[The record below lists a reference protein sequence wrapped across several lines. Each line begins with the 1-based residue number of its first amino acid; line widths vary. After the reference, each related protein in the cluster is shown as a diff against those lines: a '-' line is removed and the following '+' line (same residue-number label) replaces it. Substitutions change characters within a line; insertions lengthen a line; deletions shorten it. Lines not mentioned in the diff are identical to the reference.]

1 MLLIVLDSLALSFDA
16 GQQVVVMQDIYTEPR
31 GDRSWVDVEVVEQE
45 RPTEGEDLNDRQ
57 RF

>member
-1 MLLIVLDSLALSFDA
+1 MLLIVFDSLALSFDA
-16 GQQVVVMQDIYTEPR
+16 GQQVVVMQDIHTEPR

>member
-1 MLLIVLDSLALSFDA
+1 MLLIVFDSLALSFDA
-16 GQQVVVMQDIYTEPR
+16 GQQVVVMQDIHTEPR
-31 GDRSWVDVEVVEQE
+31 RDRSWVNVEVVEQE